1 MRAYIFGI
9 DIDAVTRRDAFER
22 TLFFLHGQTPCIIVT
37 PNAEILLEARHN
49 AEFRAVL
56 NAAQLSFPDGTGALV
71 ALRMA
76 GIKAERI
83 TGVDFALDLIIHA
96 AQHNE
101 KVALVGGTPGRAV
114 TAAEKFTKN
123 HPGLMI
129 HAEPIS
135 LEFTI
140 HQNGTPVSFEM
151 ENEIV
156 ERLKKFSPAII
167 LVAFGAPK
175 QELWIKRIL
184 PKLPSVRISMGI
196 GGGVDYWAGA
206 VSRAPKI
213 MQTWGLEWLWRLIL
227 QPWRIKRIFDAAVV
241 FPALILAERLK
252 GTR

>member
-1 MRAYIFGI
+1 MRAYIFGVS
-9 DIDAVTRRDAFER
+9 IDAVTHREALER
-22 TLFFLHGQTPCIIVT
+22 ALSYLHGSIPCIIVT

-56 NAAQLSFPDGTGALV
+56 NAAQLSFPDGTGTVV

-76 GIKAERI
+76 GIEAERI
-83 TGVDFALDLIIHA
+83 TGVDFALDLITHA
-96 AQHNE
+96 AQHDK
-101 KVALVGGTPGRAV
+101 KVALVGGISGRAV
-114 TAAEKFTKN
+114 AVVEKFTKN
-123 HPGLMI
+123 YSGLVI

-135 LEFTI
+135 REFVI
-140 HQNGTPVSFEM
+140 HPNGTPVSFEM

-156 ERLKKFSPAII
+156 ERLKKNSPAII